1 MNECL
6 LTPQHESEKK
16 TTIVKHFF
24 NDTLDTFV
32 LTIIFMS
39 EIILQT
45 KYTRAIVTRP
55 RLVYCSYR
63 SLHNIYFHYQVY
75 IYTHTF

>member
-16 TTIVKHFF
+16 TTIVKHLF

-39 EIILQT
+39 EIILQQN
-45 KYTRAIVTRP
+45 I
-55 RLVYCSYR
+55 LVVEHW
-63 SLHNIYFHYQVY
+63 LE
-75 IYTHTF
+75 